1 MKISLLLLTVLSI
14 LLLSFN
20 NELPLNKENSA
31 STQKTVVAT
40 SLEVRPNSLTPKEVA
55 DLSGSYISF
64 AETSFTKDRAI
75 RKITLPVSELQTLL
89 SNGSKQW
96 QTIQLIPGR
105 NTNRQMTMV
114 IALSDGTTT
123 NYHEIYEVFS
133 EAAVGKLGDL
143 SGKALCP
150 PPICDIEL

>member
-1 MKISLLLLTVLSI
+1 MKISLLILTLLSVLM
-14 LLLSFN
+14 LSFN
-20 NELPLNKENSA
+20 NELPPSKENSA
-31 STQKTVVAT
+31 STQKIVVAT
-40 SLEVRPNSLTPKEVA
+40 SLKVKPNSLTPKEVA
-55 DLSGSYISF
+55 DLSSSYINF
-64 AETSFTKDRAI
+64 AETSFTKNRAV

-89 SNGSKQW
+89 SNGGKQW

-105 NTNRQMTMV
+105 NIDRQMTMV

-133 EAAVGKLGDL
+133 EAAVGKLGDQ